1 MPSPTLLSS
10 PPQRCQARAALG
22 WSVTVRSLAAGLLLA
37 ALPVVPAWA
46 QERLS
51 FMTNWYA
58 QAEHG
63 GFYQAQAKG
72 LYRAAGLDV
81 TLRAGGPQTNGMQL
95 LAAGQIDCFMG
106 YDVQTMKA
114 WEQGIPAVTVAAAF
128 QKDAAVLIAHPG
140 VVDRLEDLKGKTLL
154 IGAASHQSFWPW
166 LRATYGL
173 QDRQLRPYTFNI
185 QPFLANR
192 NVVQQG
198 YFSSE
203 PYAIEKEA
211 GFKPRVFLLADHG
224 WPPYAT
230 SIVCMEKTVRE
241 RPRAVAAFVK
251 ASMQGWRSYLLEDPA
266 PANALIKR
274 DNPQMTDDRIDN
286 ARRLMKDSGMVLGG
300 DAATLGVGVITDE
313 RMKRTYDLLVAMKL
327 LDPKK
332 VDLQRTYTT
341 QFVRDLKVLP

>member
-1 MPSPTLLSS
+1 LRPRHTAGPG
-10 PPQRCQARAALG
+10 PGPGPGFRRAAA
-22 WSVTVRSLAAGLLLA
+22 RGLLALA
-37 ALPVVPAWA
+37 TGLLALGAGA
-46 QERLS
+46 QERFV

-63 GFYQAQAKG
+63 GFYQAQARG

-81 TLRAGGPQTNGMQL
+81 TLRVGGPQTNGMQL

-114 WEQGIPAVTVAAAF
+114 WEQGIPVVTVAAAF

-173 QDRQLRPYTFNI
+173 QDSQLRPYTFNI

-241 RPRAVAAFVK
+241 RPKAVAAFVK

-274 DNPQMTDDRIDN
+274 DNPQMTDDRIEV
-286 ARRLMKDSGMVLGG
+286 ARRLMKESGMVLGG
-300 DAATLGVGVITDE
+300 DAARLGIGVITDE
-313 RMKRTYDLLVAMKL
+313 RMKRTYDMLVAMKL

-332 VDLQRTYTT
+332 VDLKRTYTT
-341 QFVRDLKVLP
+341 QFVRENRVMP